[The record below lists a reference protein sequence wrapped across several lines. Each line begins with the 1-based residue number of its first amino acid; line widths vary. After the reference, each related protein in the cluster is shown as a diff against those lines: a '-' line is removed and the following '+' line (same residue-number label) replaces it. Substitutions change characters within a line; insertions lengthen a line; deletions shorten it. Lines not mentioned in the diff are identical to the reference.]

1 MKGLLVKNFIM
12 IKKSLIISVIGIA
25 VILLMIFAMRNIS
38 EIIVISTLFTTIS
51 MMYPVNNDYWKWE
64 RWSLEMPVT
73 RKMIVTSKYLTSFLI
88 IGACTILNGI
98 VCLIS
103 AAAGICEPDVT
114 MSVLLISVISS
125 LLYTIICTPLI
136 LKLPRVL
143 MWLTVCASGGF
154 MGGFCASSEG
164 IPWQDI
170 PLWFE
175 LVSLAAVIILIP
187 VSWYISVKIYEKR
200 DL

>member
-12 IKKSLIISVIGIA
+12 IRKSLIMTVLFTA
-25 VILLMIFAMRNIS
+25 VIIIMIFLTGNIG
-38 EIIVISTLFTTIS
+38 EIIVISTMFMVIA

-73 RKMIVTSKYLTSFLI
+73 RKKIVTSKYLTSFLI
-88 IGACTILNGI
+88 IAACTILNGI

-103 AAAGICEPDVT
+103 VPAGICDWDAA
-114 MSVLLISVISS
+114 MSVLLISVILS
-125 LLYTIICTPLI
+125 LLHTNVVTPVMM
-136 LKLPRVL
+136 KLPRYI
-143 MWLTVCASGGF
+143 MWGVVCLSGGL
-154 MGGFCASSEG
+154 MGGFCSSSDV

-170 PLWFE
+170 PVWFIMI
-175 LVSLAAVIILIP
+175 SLTATIILIP
-187 VSWYISVKIYEKR
+187 ISWYISLKIYEKR

>member
-12 IKKSLIISVIGIA
+12 IKKSLITSVIAIT
-25 VILLMIFAMRNIS
+25 VILIMIFAMRNIS
-38 EIIVISTLFTTIS
+38 EIIVISTLFSMIA

-103 AAAGICEPDVT
+103 VAVGICEPDAA

-125 LLYTIICTPLI
+125 LLYTIISTPLI
-136 LKLPRVL
+136 LKLPQIFL
-143 MWLTVCASGGF
+143 WLVVCVSGVF
-154 MGGFCASSEG
+154 MGGFFASVG
-164 IPWQDI
+164 TIPWQDI
-170 PLWFE
+170 PVWSVLI
-175 LVSLAAVIILIP
+175 SLAAVIILIP
-187 VSWYISVKIYEKR
+187 VSWLLSVKIYENK
-200 DL
+200 DI